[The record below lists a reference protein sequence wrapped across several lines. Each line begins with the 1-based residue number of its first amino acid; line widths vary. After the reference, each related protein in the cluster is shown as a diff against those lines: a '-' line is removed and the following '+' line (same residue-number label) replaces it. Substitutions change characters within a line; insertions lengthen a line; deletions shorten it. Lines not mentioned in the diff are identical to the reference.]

1 MHCFARSSRPDN
13 MVRKSR
19 AKVATL
25 AISFGTTPILFSKQ
39 KDTSAS
45 KQGRPM
51 PRCLPGILLATP
63 GPNPLCGHIGRLRFR
78 GSRSRLT
85 KPPSLWMD
93 AYAIQATVDHSSRV
107 HQNFLDS
114 KEFEMPI
121 HRRTILSQAAGIAG
135 ILSIGVEKAFAQSS
149 KGPLVIA
156 TWPFGLEACKESLR
170 VMNTPGKTA
179 MDGVEAG
186 IRLVEA
192 DLTNR
197 SVGIGGDPNSEGV
210 LQLDACV
217 MDGHAQGKEVA
228 RWLAW
233 KDSSIL
239 SLWLASS
246 WKKRLTRSL
255 SDKTQRDSLS
265 STVARRPLLLPL
277 KPKET
282 GKLEEIASR
291 ERSLCTSR
299 TRHDRPIG
307 PLQRWTYRRGLFYQ
321 WPSIQDARPRW

>member
-1 MHCFARSSRPDN
+1 MSDALFREVVSTRQHGTQVKSQSGYARNLVWNNTNPLL
-13 MVRKSR
+13 KTEGYIGI
-19 AKVATL
+19 KT
-25 AISFGTTPILFSKQ
+25 GTTDAAGACLVSCSQRQDQTLYVVILGASG
-39 KDTSAS
+39 SAAREADS
-45 KQGRPM
+45 RNSIA
-51 PRCLPGILLATP
+51 LD
-63 GPNPLCGHIGRLRFR
+63 GRLCHPSNRRSFISRFII
-78 GSRSRLT
+78 G
-85 KPPSLWMD
+85 
-93 AYAIQATVDHSSRV
+93 I
-107 HQNFLDS
+107 FLDS

-135 ILSIGVEKAFAQSS
+135 ILSIGVEKALAQSS

-217 MDGHAQGKEVA
+217 MDGQRPRQRSGAGGLLV
-228 RWLAW
+228 
-233 KDSSIL
+233 DSSIR

-246 WKKRLTRSL
+246 S
-255 SDKTQRDSLS
+255 
-265 STVARRPLLLPL
+265 
-277 KPKET
+277 
-282 GKLEEIASR
+282 
-291 ERSLCTSR
+291 
-299 TRHDRPIG
+299 
-307 PLQRWTYRRGLFYQ
+307 
-321 WPSIQDARPRW
+321 